1 MDKNEQIEEQMIVM
15 QAQLGSDEAF
25 ERLIQ
30 RYHARLTYY
39 IRRLTGSVE
48 ASEDVLQSVWLNA
61 YKNLPKLRHTE
72 AFRVWIYRIAH
83 NQSMKSL
90 RHDQRY
96 VQLDEPRIET
106 FEDESTNEFTIY
118 DSVSIHHA
126 LNQLSPPHKEVLTL
140 RFLEDLTYQ
149 EIADVIGSE
158 IGTVRSRIYYAKEH
172 MRKILEENGNE

>member
-1 MDKNEQIEEQMIVM
+1 MNKKEQIEEQMIVM

-25 ERLIQ
+25 ERLIH
-30 RYHARLTYY
+30 RYQARLTYY
-39 IRRLTGSVE
+39 IRRLVGDTG

-90 RHDQRY
+90 RHRNKY
-96 VQLDEPRIET
+96 VQLDEPIIEGLD
-106 FEDESTNEFTIY
+106 DESTNEFTIY
-118 DSVSIHHA
+118 DSVAIHHA
-126 LNQLSPPHKEVLTL
+126 LNLLSPPHKEVLTL
-140 RFLEDLTYQ
+140 RFLEDLSYQ

-172 MRKILEENGNE
+172 MRKILEENGHE